1 MKLYVV
7 TITEVYTDQGTLEIT
22 PYVNSKAFK
31 TFEEAKENMIERYE
45 AAKEN
50 VLEYC
55 KNVLEYCM
63 DDDGELEL
71 DSDGYTE
78 DGYGQAVMS
87 DKSAKVSAWDD
98 AGMNNVVEIKIEEVE
113 VAE

>member
-1 MKLYVV
+1 MKLYIV
-7 TITEVYTDQGTLEIT
+7 TITEVYSDSDTPEIT
-22 PYVNSKAFK
+22 SYVNSKAFK

-45 AAKEN
+45 EAKE
-50 VLEYC
+50 
-55 KNVLEYCM
+55 NVLEYCM

-78 DGYGQAVMS
+78 DGYGQATMS
-87 DKSAKVSAWDD
+87 DKSAKVSAWDSE
-98 AGMNNVVEIKIEEVE
+98 GMNNVVEIKIEEVE

>member
-7 TITEVYTDQGTLEIT
+7 IITEVYSDPDTLEIT

-45 AAKEN
+45 EAKE
-50 VLEYC
+50 
-55 KNVLEYCM
+55 NVLEYCM

>member
-1 MKLYVV
+1 MKLYLV
-7 TITEVYTDQGTLEIT
+7 TITEVYSDQDTLEVT

-45 AAKEN
+45 EAKE
-50 VLEYC
+50 
-55 KNVLEYCM
+55 NVLEYCM

-87 DKSAKVSAWDD
+87 DKSAKVSAWDSE
-98 AGMNNVVEIKIEEVE
+98 GTNNVVEINIEEVE

>member
-1 MKLYVV
+1 MKLYLV
-7 TITEVYTDQGTLEIT
+7 TITEVYSDQDTLEVT
-22 PYVNSKAFK
+22 PYVNRKAFK

-45 AAKEN
+45 AAKE
-50 VLEYC
+50 
-55 KNVLEYCM
+55 NVLEYCM

-87 DKSAKVSAWDD
+87 DKSAKVSAWDS
-98 AGMNNVVEIKIEEVE
+98 AGMNNVVELKIEEVE

>member
-1 MKLYVV
+1 MKLYLV
-7 TITEVYTDQGTLEIT
+7 TITEVYSDQGTLEVT

-55 KNVLEYCM
+55 F

-87 DKSAKVSAWDD
+87 DKSAKVSAWDS
-98 AGMNNVVEIKIEEVE
+98 AGMNNVVELKIEEVE

>member
-1 MKLYVV
+1 MKLYIV
-7 TITEVYTDQGTLEIT
+7 TITEVYTDLDKIEIT

-31 TFEEAKENMIERYE
+31 TFEEARENMIERYE
-45 AAKEN
+45 AAKE
-50 VLEYC
+50 
-55 KNVLEYCM
+55 NVLEYCM

-78 DGYGQAVMS
+78 DGLGRAELS
-87 DKSAKVSAWDD
+87 SLKAKVSSWDD
-98 AGMNNVVEIKIEEVE
+98 AGMNNVVEIKIKEVE

>member
-1 MKLYVV
+1 MKLYIV
-7 TITEVYTDQGTLEIT
+7 TITEVYSDQDTPEIIS
-22 PYVNSKAFK
+22 YVNSKAFK

-45 AAKEN
+45 EAKE
-50 VLEYC
+50 
-55 KNVLEYCM
+55 NVLEYCM

-87 DKSAKVSAWDD
+87 DRSAKVSAWDSE
-98 AGMNNVVEIKIEEVE
+98 GMNNVVEIKIEEVE

>member
-7 TITEVYTDQGTLEIT
+7 TITEAYTDPGTLEILEIT

-45 AAKEN
+45 EAKE
-50 VLEYC
+50 
-55 KNVLEYCM
+55 NVLEYCM
-63 DDDGELEL
+63 DDDEELEL

-87 DKSAKVSAWDD
+87 DKSAKVSAWDY

>member
-1 MKLYVV
+1 MKLYIV
-7 TITEVYTDQGTLEIT
+7 TITEAYADPGTLEVT

-45 AAKEN
+45 EAKEN
-50 VLEYC
+50 VLEC
-55 KNVLEYCM
+55 CM

-87 DKSAKVSAWDD
+87 DRSAKVSAWDD

-113 VAE
+113 FAE

>member
-1 MKLYVV
+1 MKLYLV
-7 TITEVYTDQGTLEIT
+7 TITEVYSDQDTLEVT

-31 TFEEAKENMIERYE
+31 TFEEAKEHMIERYE

-55 KNVLEYCM
+55 F

-78 DGYGQAVMS
+78 DGYGRAELF
-87 DKSAKVSAWDD
+87 DTEAKVSAWDS

>member
-1 MKLYVV
+1 MKLYLV
-7 TITEVYTDQGTLEIT
+7 TITEVYSDQDTPEIT
-22 PYVNSKAFK
+22 SYVNSKAFK

-55 KNVLEYCM
+55 F

-78 DGYGQAVMS
+78 DAYGRAELF
-87 DKSAKVSAWDD
+87 DTEAKVSAWDS
-98 AGMNNVVEIKIEEVE
+98 AGMNNVVEIRIEEVE

>member
-7 TITEVYTDQGTLEIT
+7 TIAEVYSDPDTLVIT
-22 PYVNSKAFK
+22 PYVNRKAFK

-55 KNVLEYCM
+55 M

-71 DSDGYTE
+71 DSQGYTE
-78 DGYGQAVMS
+78 DGYGQALLR
-87 DKSAKVSAWDD
+87 DRSAKVSAWDSR
-98 AGMNNVVEIKIEEVE
+98 GMNNVVEINIEEVE

>member
-7 TITEVYTDQGTLEIT
+7 TITEVYSDQDTLEIT

-45 AAKEN
+45 EAKEN
-50 VLEYC
+50 I
-55 KNVLEYCM
+55 LEYCM

-87 DKSAKVSAWDD
+87 DRSAKVSAWDD
-98 AGMNNVVEIKIEEVE
+98 AGMNNVVEINIEEVE

>member
-1 MKLYVV
+1 MKLYIV
-7 TITEVYTDQGTLEIT
+7 TITEVYSDQDTPEIT
-22 PYVNSKAFK
+22 TYVNSKAFK

-45 AAKEN
+45 EAKEN

-55 KNVLEYCM
+55 F

>member
-1 MKLYVV
+1 MKLYIV
-7 TITEVYTDQGTLEIT
+7 TITEVYSDEGTLEIT

-31 TFEEAKENMIERYE
+31 TFEEAKEDMIERYE
-45 AAKEN
+45 AAKE
-50 VLEYC
+50 
-55 KNVLEYCM
+55 NVLEYCM

-87 DKSAKVSAWDD
+87 DRSAKVSAWDD

>member
-7 TITEVYTDQGTLEIT
+7 TITEVYSDPDMLEIT

-31 TFEEAKENMIERYE
+31 TFEEAKEHMIERYE

-55 KNVLEYCM
+55 I
-63 DDDGELEL
+63 DDEGELEL

-78 DGYGQAVMS
+78 DGYGRAELF
-87 DKSAKVSAWDD
+87 DTKAKVSNWDSE
-98 AGMNNVVEIKIEEVE
+98 GMNNVVEIKIEEVE

>member
-7 TITEVYTDQGTLEIT
+7 TITEAYTDPGTLEIT

-45 AAKEN
+45 EAKEN

-55 KNVLEYCM
+55 M
-63 DDDGELEL
+63 DDEELEL

-87 DKSAKVSAWDD
+87 DKSAKVSAWDSE
-98 AGMNNVVEIKIEEVE
+98 GMNNVVELKIEEVE

>member
-7 TITEVYTDQGTLEIT
+7 TITEVYTDPGTLEVT

-45 AAKEN
+45 EAKEN

-55 KNVLEYCM
+55 F

-87 DKSAKVSAWDD
+87 DRSAKASAWDD
-98 AGMNNVVEIKIEEVE
+98 AGMNNVVELKIEEVE

>member
-1 MKLYVV
+1 MKLYVAV
-7 TITEVYTDQGTLEIT
+7 VAELYSDPDTLEIT
-22 PYVNSKAFK
+22 QFANSKAFK
-31 TFEEAKENMIERYE
+31 TFEEAKEHMIERYE

-55 KNVLEYCM
+55 M
-63 DDDGELEL
+63 GDDGQLEL

-98 AGMNNVVEIKIEEVE
+98 AGMNNVVELNIEEVE

>member
-1 MKLYVV
+1 MKLYIV
-7 TITEVYTDQGTLEIT
+7 TINEVYSDQDTLEIT

-55 KNVLEYCM
+55 L

-78 DGYGQAVMS
+78 DGYGRAELF
-87 DKSAKVSAWDD
+87 DTEAKVSSWDD

>member
-7 TITEVYTDQGTLEIT
+7 TITEVYSDQDTPEIT
-22 PYVNSKAFK
+22 SYVNSKAFK

-45 AAKEN
+45 EAKE
-50 VLEYC
+50 
-55 KNVLEYCM
+55 NVLEYCM

-71 DSDGYTE
+71 DSDGYTK
-78 DGYGQAVMS
+78 DGYGRAELF
-87 DKSAKVSAWDD
+87 DTEAKVSAWNSE
-98 AGMNNVVEIKIEEVE
+98 GMNNVVEIKIEEVE

>member
-1 MKLYVV
+1 MKLYLV
-7 TITEVYTDQGTLEIT
+7 TITEVYSDQGTLEIT

-31 TFEEAKENMIERYE
+31 TFEEAKEHMIERYE
-45 AAKEN
+45 EAKED
-50 VLEYC
+50 
-55 KNVLEYCM
+55 VLEYCM

-71 DSDGYTE
+71 DSQGYTE

-87 DKSAKVSAWDD
+87 DRSAKVSAWDSE
-98 AGMNNVVEIKIEEVE
+98 GMNNVVELKIEEVE

>member
-1 MKLYVV
+1 MKLYIV

-55 KNVLEYCM
+55 M

-78 DGYGQAVMS
+78 DGYGQAVIS
-87 DKSAKVSAWDD
+87 DRSAKVSVWDD

>member
-1 MKLYVV
+1 MKLYLV
-7 TITEVYTDQGTLEIT
+7 TITEVYSDQDTLEIT

-55 KNVLEYCM
+55 F
-63 DDDGELEL
+63 DDDGDLEL

-78 DGYGQAVMS
+78 DGYGRAELF
-87 DKSAKVSAWDD
+87 DTEAKVTAWDS
-98 AGMNNVVEIKIEEVE
+98 AGMNNVVKLKIEEVE

>member
-1 MKLYVV
+1 MKLYIV
-7 TITEVYTDQGTLEIT
+7 TINEVYSDEGTLEIT

-45 AAKEN
+45 EAKEN

-55 KNVLEYCM
+55 L

-87 DKSAKVSAWDD
+87 DRSAKVSAWDD

>member
-7 TITEVYTDQGTLEIT
+7 TITEVYSDPDTLEIT
-22 PYVNSKAFK
+22 PYVNRKAFK
-31 TFEEAKENMIERYE
+31 TLDEARKEMIERYE
-45 AAKEN
+45 YAQEN

-55 KNVLEYCM
+55 I
-63 DDDGELEL
+63 DDDEELEL

-87 DKSAKVSAWDD
+87 DRSAKVSNWDSE
-98 AGMNNVVEIKIEEVE
+98 GMNNVVEINIEEVE

>member
-7 TITEVYTDQGTLEIT
+7 TITEVYSDQDTPEIT
-22 PYVNSKAFK
+22 SYVNIKAFK

-45 AAKEN
+45 AAKE
-50 VLEYC
+50 
-55 KNVLEYCM
+55 NVLEYCM

-87 DKSAKVSAWDD
+87 DRSAKVSAWDD

>member
-1 MKLYVV
+1 MKLYLV
-7 TITEVYTDQGTLEIT
+7 TVTEVYSDQDTLEIT

-55 KNVLEYCM
+55 M
-63 DDDGELEL
+63 DDDGQLEL

-78 DGYGQAVMS
+78 DGYGRAELF
-87 DKSAKVSAWDD
+87 DTEAKVSAWDS

>member
-1 MKLYVV
+1 MKLYLV
-7 TITEVYTDQGTLEIT
+7 TITEVYSDQDTLEVT

-55 KNVLEYCM
+55 F

-78 DGYGQAVMS
+78 DGYGRAELF
-87 DKSAKVSAWDD
+87 DTEAKVSAWDS

>member
-7 TITEVYTDQGTLEIT
+7 TITEVYSDQDTLEIT

-31 TFEEAKENMIERYE
+31 TFEEAKEDMIERYE
-45 AAKEN
+45 EAKE
-50 VLEYC
+50 
-55 KNVLEYCM
+55 NVLEYCM

-87 DKSAKVSAWDD
+87 DRSAKVSAWDS
-98 AGMNNVVEIKIEEVE
+98 AGMNNVVEINIEEVE

>member
-7 TITEVYTDQGTLEIT
+7 TITEVYTDQDTLEIT

-31 TFEEAKENMIERYE
+31 TLEEAKENMIERYE

-55 KNVLEYCM
+55 M
-63 DDDGELEL
+63 DDEGQLEL

-87 DKSAKVSAWDD
+87 DRSAKVSAWDD

>member
-1 MKLYVV
+1 MKLYIV
-7 TITEVYTDQGTLEIT
+7 TITEVYSDIDDLEIT

-45 AAKEN
+45 EAKE
-50 VLEYC
+50 
-55 KNVLEYCM
+55 NVLEYCM

-87 DKSAKVSAWDD
+87 DKSAKVSNWDSE
-98 AGMNNVVEIKIEEVE
+98 GMNNVVEIKIEEVE

>member
-1 MKLYVV
+1 MKLYLV
-7 TITEVYTDQGTLEIT
+7 TITEVYSDQDTLEIT

-55 KNVLEYCM
+55 F

-78 DGYGQAVMS
+78 DGYGRAELF
-87 DKSAKVSAWDD
+87 DTEAKVSAWDS

>member
-7 TITEVYTDQGTLEIT
+7 TITEIYSDTDTLEIT

-55 KNVLEYCM
+55 M

-71 DSDGYTE
+71 DSNGYTE

-87 DKSAKVSAWDD
+87 DRSAKVSAWDS
-98 AGMNNVVEIKIEEVE
+98 AGMNNVVEINIEEVE

>member
-1 MKLYVV
+1 MKLYLV
-7 TITEVYTDQGTLEIT
+7 TITEVYSDQDTLEVT
-22 PYVNSKAFK
+22 PYVNNKAFK
-31 TFEEAKENMIERYE
+31 TFEEAKEHMIERYE

-55 KNVLEYCM
+55 M
-63 DDDGELEL
+63 DDDGQLEL

-78 DGYGQAVMS
+78 DGYGRAELF
-87 DKSAKVSAWDD
+87 DTEAKVSAWDS